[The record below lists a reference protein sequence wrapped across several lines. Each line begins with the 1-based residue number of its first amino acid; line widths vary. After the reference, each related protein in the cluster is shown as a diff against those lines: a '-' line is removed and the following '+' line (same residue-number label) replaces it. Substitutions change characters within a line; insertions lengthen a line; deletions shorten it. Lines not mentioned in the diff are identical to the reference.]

1 MTETTTSIK
10 VDLQSEI
17 SKEYDNIQIEIINL
31 GDNYSVTALSD
42 AHKEITVIAKGVESV
57 INNIEGDEIKAQVDL
72 SGFGPGTHEV
82 PVILSSDDIRVSL
95 IPKVS
100 TVKVRIVS
108 KSS

>member
-1 MTETTTSIK
+1 MK
-10 VDLQSEI
+10 L
-17 SKEYDNIQIEIINL
+17 K
-31 GDNYSVTALSD
+31 
-42 AHKEITVIAKGVESV
+42 
-57 INNIEGDEIKAQVDL
+57 QVDL